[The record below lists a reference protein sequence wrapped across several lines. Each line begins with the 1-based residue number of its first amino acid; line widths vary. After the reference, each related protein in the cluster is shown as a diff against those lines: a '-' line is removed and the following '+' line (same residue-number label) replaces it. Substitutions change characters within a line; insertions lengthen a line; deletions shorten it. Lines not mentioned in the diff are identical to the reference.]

1 MAVLAKSYA
10 RIAWQNLA
18 NFGIVPLEFT
28 DNADYDKIV
37 QGDMVILKNLRE
49 GLKGNKPI
57 KAIIK
62 GKNGEDEIT
71 LKHSLS
77 DRQVEVIL
85 KGGIINY
92 FKERLN

>member
-1 MAVLAKSYA
+1 MAKSYA

>member
-1 MAVLAKSYA
+1 
-10 RIAWQNLA
+10 AWQNLA